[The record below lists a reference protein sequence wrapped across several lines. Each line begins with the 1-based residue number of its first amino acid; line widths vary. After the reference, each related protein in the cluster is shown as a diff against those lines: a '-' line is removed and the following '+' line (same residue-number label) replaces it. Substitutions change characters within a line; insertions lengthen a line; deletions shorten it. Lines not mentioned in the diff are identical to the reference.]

1 MSIRRLEEV
10 GEELGRWATS
20 GLTRIPTGYPLYD
33 SRTNGGIAPGEVFL
47 FLARTSVGKT
57 WWALNVIANQ
67 DKTTPMVFFSLEM
80 HARYILQ
87 RLAGIVSNTPTIDIE
102 RSLSATGEAPGVK
115 EAEERYPM
123 LAIEDEP
130 GLSVRA
136 MSLALEEYADNFG
149 QRARLAVVDYMELV
163 KSPGMSQVESVD
175 KLGWAL
181 KDFARKE
188 DIALVVL
195 HQVKR
200 GDGNQGHMPLS
211 MTDARFGG
219 EMSAD
224 YVAGAF
230 RPCLN
235 PGLGQDMRVA
245 MEDDFRLQFLKTRS
259 SGGIYPDGVRHY
271 FDTQTGSL
279 VPMPSDLPSGQ
290 LEF

>member
-1 MSIRRLEEV
+1 M
-10 GEELGRWATS
+10 GRWATS

-102 RSLSATGEAPGVK
+102 RSLSATGEASGVK

>member
-1 MSIRRLEEV
+1 M
-10 GEELGRWATS
+10 
-20 GLTRIPTGYPLYD
+20 TRIPTGFPLFD

-57 WWALNVIANQ
+57 WWALNMIANQ
-67 DKTTPMVFFSLEM
+67 DKTTPMIFFSLEM

-87 RLAGIVSNTPTIDIE
+87 RLAGITSNTPTIDIE
-102 RSLSATGEAPGVK
+102 RSLSETGKAVGVAM
-115 EAEERYPM
+115 AEERYPL

-130 GLSVRA
+130 GLSVRS
-136 MSLALEEYADNFG
+136 MGLALEEYADTFG
-149 QRARLAVVDYMELV
+149 QSARLAVVDYMELV
-163 KSPGMSQVESVD
+163 KSPGMTQVESVD

-181 KDFARKE
+181 KDFARRE

-200 GDGNQGHMPLS
+200 GDNNQGHRPLS

-235 PGLGQDMRVA
+235 PNLDQGMREA
-245 MEDDFRLQFLKTRS
+245 MDNDFRLQFLKTRS
-259 SGGIYPDGVRHY
+259 SGGIYPDGVRHH
-271 FDTQTGSL
+271 FDTQTGAI
-279 VPMPSDLPSGQ
+279 VPMPSDLPSTQ
-290 LEF
+290 LFS

>member
-1 MSIRRLEEV
+1 MS
-10 GEELGRWATS
+10 RWATS
-20 GLTRIPTGYPLYD
+20 GLTRVPTGFPLFD
-33 SRTNGGIAPGEVFL
+33 DRTNGGIAPGEVFL

-67 DKTTPMVFFSLEM
+67 DETTPMIFFSLEM

-87 RLAGIVSNTPTIDIE
+87 RLAGIASNTPTIDVE
-102 RSLSATGEAPGVK
+102 RSLSETGECDGVRQ
-115 EAEERYPM
+115 AEERYPM

-130 GLSVRA
+130 GLSVRR
-136 MSLALEEYADNFG
+136 MSDALEEYAATFG
-149 QRARLAVVDYMELV
+149 QLPRLAVVDYMELV
-163 KSPGMSQVESVD
+163 RSPGMTQVENVD
-175 KLGWAL
+175 KLGWSL
-181 KDFARKE
+181 KDFARRE

-200 GDGNQGHMPLS
+200 GDNNQGHQPLT

-235 PGLGQDMRVA
+235 PNLAPDMRA
-245 MEDDFRLQFLKTRS
+245 ALDDDFRLQFLKTRS
-259 SGGIYPDGVRHY
+259 SGGIYPDGVRHH
-271 FDTQTGSL
+271 FDTQTGAI

-290 LEF
+290 LGF